1 MSKIV
6 LFEGLDN
13 CFKTTNVKAL
23 FNFWS
28 KQNQTAHVLHYS
40 GVKSLDK
47 NEAQKLSQ
55 KLYTEMFETFEYFYD
70 KNINIICDRSHLG
83 ENVYSRYRGYDP
95 SYIWKLEEKF
105 RVHEFWN
112 SIHVIFLK
120 DSNIDNVLT
129 RDDGLSLSTKR
140 TDKIFEKSKFEEAMF
155 MTSIKNKLTIDVNSK
170 TPEKILDEILCFLK
184 EDDIEEKAKK
194 ILDEVIE
201 NLNSY
206 SNDLDTTYT
215 NALIVIIK
223 GLRS

>member
-70 KNINIICDRSHLG
+70 KNINVICDRSHLG

-105 RVHEFWN
+105 RIHEFWN
-112 SIHVIFLK
+112 NVYVIFLK
-120 DSNIDNVLT
+120 DSNIDNVLS
-129 RDDGLSLSTKR
+129 RDDGLSLSTKKE
-140 TDKIFEKSKFEEAMF
+140 DKIFERSKFEEAMF

-170 TPEKILDEILCFLK
+170 APEKILDEILCFLK

-194 ILDEVIE
+194 ILNDIE
-201 NLNSY
+201 EKLDCY
-206 SNDLDTTYT
+206 NDVLSTTYIE
-215 NALIVIIK
+215 ALNIIIK
-223 GLRS
+223 GLRG

>member
-70 KNINIICDRSHLG
+70 KNINVICDRSHLG

-112 SIHVIFLK
+112 SVYVIFLK
-120 DSNIDNVLT
+120 DSNIDNVLE
-129 RDDGLSLSTKR
+129 RDDGLSLSTKKE
-140 TDKIFEKSKFEEAMF
+140 DKIFERSKFEEAIF
-155 MTSIKNKLTIDVNSK
+155 MSSIKNKRIIDVNGKS
-170 TPEKILDEILCFLK
+170 PEEIFSEILRFLK
-184 EDDIEEKAKK
+184 EDDIEEKARD
-194 ILDEVIE
+194 ILDDVITE
-201 NLNSY
+201 LNNYSTDLKTTY
-206 SNDLDTTYT
+206 SN
-215 NALIVIIK
+215 ALAVIIK
-223 GLRS
+223 GLRG